1 MKLSLKSILYGLI
14 FAYIVAFIWMLR
26 GGEKVPRKEQIA
38 VTLSLLG
45 AIAFV
50 LTVYDRRYNQERD
63 LENAKHRLAFDELAN
78 QDKNFVELLREI
90 EANYPES
97 YEIYSEMFDIP
108 PKQTAVR
115 PPIADLTK
123 KQITEDYIS
132 MKVLQSVQNFLS
144 LAALH
149 LPSTNE
155 EWLTRMLQYFRS
167 PILQKNYYKYRQNFG
182 DDVILLVD
190 QLIGYANVLRDELES
205 ASTIPPV
212 DLYRNYARKITFTA
226 RL

>member
-1 MKLSLKSILYGLI
+1 MLSLQTLIYGLI
-14 FAYIVAFIWMLR
+14 FAYIVAFIWMMR
-26 GGEKVPRKEQIA
+26 GGDKVPRKEQIA

-63 LENAKHRLAFDELAN
+63 LVNAKHRLAFDELAN

-97 YEIYSEMFDIP
+97 YDIYSEMFDIP
-108 PKQTAVR
+108 PKEARVKPTIIDPV
-115 PPIADLTK
+115 K
-123 KQITEDYIS
+123 KQITEDYLS

-149 LPSTNE
+149 LPTTNE

-182 DDVILLVD
+182 DDVIVLVD
-190 QLIGYANVLRDELES
+190 QLINNANQLSGDLEV
-205 ASTIPPV
+205 ASSIPPV
-212 DLYRNYARKITFTA
+212 ELYRNYARKINFTP